1 MVPARRPLRDAP
13 LVRSLVY
20 YWETLLTARGRYVV
34 VVTVVLAL
42 VGADTRRTQAFRLFA
57 LAAAALLPASLVR
70 LRRRPKLSLE
80 APLPERATAGRALPV
95 FAQLR
100 SRDGG
105 PLPGPLRVFARAPRE
120 APAGVTITP
129 AEQVVDTPERSARVR
144 FELGFERRGRYELRG
159 PGAARVDPLGLVSGG
174 PVLAPAATVL
184 VHPRFER
191 LDEFPVPVGRRYQP
205 GGIPLTSST
214 GDAIEFVGT
223 REYRPGDPLKHIHWR
238 SWARRGEPVVKEFQE
253 EYFCRIAL
261 VLDTF
266 LPRGFGAAGR
276 RSFEGALS
284 LGASIADVFSR
295 SEHIVDVLAAGPD
308 LYEVSAGR
316 SLAYLENILDVL
328 ACLEP
333 CQQPPFETVGPAL
346 FDKLAQ
352 TTTVVAVLLDWD
364 DSRAAFLRRVRSL
377 GVAVRGVI
385 VRDGET
391 SQPWQAA
398 GSELDLSLVDAR
410 ALEERLGHA

>member
-1 MVPARRPLRDAP
+1 MATAARPLRDTP

-20 YWETLLTARGRYVV
+20 YWETLLTARGRYLV
-34 VVTVVLAL
+34 VVTAVLAL

-57 LAAAALLPASLVR
+57 LAAAVLLPASLVR
-70 LRRRPKLSLE
+70 LRRRPRLLLD
-80 APLPERATAGRALPV
+80 APLPERATAGRTLPV
-95 FAQLR
+95 FAHLR
-100 SRDGG
+100 SRAGE
-105 PLPGPLRVFARAPRE
+105 PLPGPLRLFARSPRA
-120 APAGVTITP
+120 APAAVTVTP
-129 AEQVVDTPERSARVR
+129 AEQVVDTPESSARVR
-144 FELGFERRGRYELRG
+144 FELRFERRGRYELRG
-159 PGAARVDPLGLVSGG
+159 AGVARVDPLGLASGS
-174 PVLAPAATVL
+174 PLLAPGATVL

-191 LDEFPVPVGRRYQP
+191 LEEFAVPVGRRYQP

-223 REYRPGDPLKHIHWR
+223 REYRPGDALKHIHWR
-238 SWARRGEPVVKEFQE
+238 SWARRGKPVVKEFQE

-266 LPRGFGAAGR
+266 LPRGFGQDGR
-276 RSFEGALS
+276 RAFEGALS

-295 SEHIVDVLAAGPD
+295 SEYIVDVLAAGPD

-364 DSRAAFLRRVRSL
+364 ASRAAFLRRVRAL
-377 GVAVRGVI
+377 GVAVKGVI

-398 GSELDLSLVDAR
+398 AGELDLSLVDAR
-410 ALEERLGHA
+410 ALEERLQHA

>member
-1 MVPARRPLRDAP
+1 MAEARPLRDAP

-20 YWETLLTARGRYVV
+20 YWETLLSARGRYLLVV
-34 VVTVVLAL
+34 AAVLAL
-42 VGADTRRTQAFRLFA
+42 VGADTNRTQAFRLFA

-70 LRRRPKLSLE
+70 LWPRPRVRLD
-80 APLPERATAGRALPV
+80 APLPERATAGRTLPV
-95 FAQLR
+95 FVTVI
-100 SRDGG
+100 SRDQR
-105 PLPGPLRVFARAPRE
+105 PLPGPLRVFARHPRVAPV
-120 APAGVTITP
+120 PVTLTP
-129 AEQVVDTPERSARVR
+129 PEQVVDTPEASARLR
-144 FELGFERRGRYELRG
+144 FELRCERRGRYELRG
-159 PGAARVDPLGLVSGG
+159 PGVARLDPLGLASGF
-174 PVLAPAATVL
+174 PLFAPGGTLL

-191 LDEFPVPVGRRYQP
+191 LEEFSVPVGRRYQP

-266 LPRGFGAAGR
+266 LPKGFGEDGR
-276 RSFEGALS
+276 RAFEAALS
-284 LGASIADVFSR
+284 LGASVADVFSR
-295 SEHIVDVLAAGPD
+295 SEYIVDVLAAGPD

-364 DSRAAFLRRVRSL
+364 DARAAFLRRVGAL

-385 VRDGET
+385 VRDGPT

-398 GSELDLSLVDAR
+398 AGELNLSLVEPR
-410 ALEERLGHA
+410 ALEERLRHA

>member
-1 MVPARRPLRDAP
+1 MAEARPLRDAP
-13 LVRSLVY
+13 LLRSLVY
-20 YWETLLTARGRYVV
+20 YWETLLSARGRYLLVV
-34 VVTVVLAL
+34 AAVLAL

-57 LAAAALLPASLVR
+57 LAAAALLPGSLVR
-70 LRRRPKLSLE
+70 LWPRPRVRLE
-80 APLPERATAGRALPV
+80 APLPERATAGRSLPLFV
-95 FAQLR
+95 SVS
-100 SRDGG
+100 SRDGQ
-105 PLPGPLRVFARAPRE
+105 PLPGPLRAFVRPPRE
-120 APAGVTITP
+120 APVPVALTP
-129 AEQVVDTPERSARVR
+129 GEQVVDTPEASARLR
-144 FELGFERRGRYELRG
+144 FDLRFERRGRYELRG
-159 PGAARVDPLGLVSGG
+159 PGVARLDPLGLASGL
-174 PVLAPAATVL
+174 PLFAPGGTVL

-191 LDEFPVPVGRRYQP
+191 LEEFPVPVGRRYQP
-205 GGIPLTSST
+205 GGIPLSSST

-266 LPRGFGAAGR
+266 LPRGFGAEGR
-276 RSFEGALS
+276 RAFEAALS
-284 LGASIADVFSR
+284 LGASVADVFSR

-364 DSRAAFLRRVRSL
+364 DARAAFLRRVGAM

-385 VRDGET
+385 VHDGPT
-391 SQPWQAA
+391 AQPWQAA
-398 GSELDLSLVDAR
+398 AGELNLSLVEAR
-410 ALEERLGHA
+410 ALEERLSGD